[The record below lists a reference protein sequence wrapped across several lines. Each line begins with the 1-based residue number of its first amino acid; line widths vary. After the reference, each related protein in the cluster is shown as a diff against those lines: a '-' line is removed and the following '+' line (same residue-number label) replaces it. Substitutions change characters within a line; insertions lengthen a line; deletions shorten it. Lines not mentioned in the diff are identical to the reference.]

1 MWTTKDGSKSLSTL
15 TMLLFPP
22 PALPP
27 APPSPPPSS
36 PSSLSSPSSPS
47 SPSPP
52 FLPSPS
58 SPSPSSSGGYA
69 LSTAVCQNNRT
80 LDEMSTSMQLH
91 HPSTQHARASALDYL
106 SGVRRSCSK
115 TLFVF
120 RQPQKIELRKYSS
133 TCVFLK
139 RLLHQ
144 CGYVKSALMIHVG
157 GTRVVISSTD
167 QIMKIQSE
175 SESCFIQTFFVGFFV
190 F

>member
-1 MWTTKDGSKSLSTL
+1 MFSPPSPPSLPS
-15 TMLLFPP
+15 PP
-22 PALPP
+22 S
-27 APPSPPPSS
+27 SPPPSS
-36 PSSLSSPSSPS
+36 P
-47 SPSPP
+47 PP
-52 FLPSPS
+52 
-58 SPSPSSSGGYA
+58 SSGGYA

-157 GTRVVISSTD
+157 GTRVVISSTP
-167 QIMKIQSE
+167 IKL
-175 SESCFIQTFFVGFFV
+175 
-190 F
+190 